1 MTGFLFH
8 PFSWFMV
15 GSQDSIPSLLQE
27 AFILTDRLFFE
38 NMEPLLANK
47 GVIQSD
53 LGVSDATV
61 SDWGKNPVD

>member
-1 MTGFLFH
+1 MAEFLFH
-8 PFSWFMV
+8 PFSWLMV

-53 LGVSDATV
+53 LGVSDGAV
-61 SDWGKNPVD
+61 SDWWNYPVG